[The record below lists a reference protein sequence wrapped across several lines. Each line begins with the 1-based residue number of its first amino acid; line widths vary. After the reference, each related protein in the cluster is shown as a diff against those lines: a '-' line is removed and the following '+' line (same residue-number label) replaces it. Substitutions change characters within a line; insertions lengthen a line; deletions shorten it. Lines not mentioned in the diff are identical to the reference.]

1 MRINEDY
8 LDRISVADIND
19 EESADDLNDFL
30 EQSPKNFK
38 NRIAVTLF
46 VSESADAVTVD
57 DELQA
62 FRKKFLLF
70 AEHNIN
76 IEKCSDV
83 EFLSSNEQRVH
94 NSVCIQYTD
103 DNTIINDIGPS
114 NEDVLVY
121 ATFAFDHSF
130 TSIRNLLVLLWR
142 FCYESEM
149 LSFQTLRVYIPAG
162 RNWEQANKTEA
173 ATRNIIYKSVVFHD
187 TKTIDSRYYKTI
199 YKMCQW
205 LYEDDSYNFQSYID
219 KFYKHTDT
227 GLQLMYKISDR
238 HYLKQIDINPKFQE
252 FVEGKRLMLPKHE
265 DLYDAFP
272 DVNVI
277 INTIPMADV
286 VQGMITEVG
295 KCEITSKTDYKLFTK
310 AGGISFDQRE
320 CYAGKP

>member
-19 EESADDLNDFL
+19 EESADDLNDFM

-46 VSESADAVTVD
+46 VSESADAVTID

-83 EFLSSNEQRVH
+83 EFLSSNEKRVR

-103 DNTIINDIGPS
+103 DNTIINDIGSS
-114 NEDVLVY
+114 NEDVLIY
-121 ATFAFDHSF
+121 ATFAFNHSF

-162 RNWEQANKTEA
+162 RNWELANKTEQ
-173 ATRNIIYKSVVFHD
+173 ATKNILWKVVQVHNTED
-187 TKTIDSRYYKTI
+187 DSIARRYYKII

-205 LYEDDSYNFQSYID
+205 LYEDNTYNFQFYID
-219 KFYKHTDT
+219 KFFKGLDT
-227 GLQLMYKISDR
+227 GLQLMYKISNR
-238 HYLKQIDINPKFQE
+238 YYLKQIDINPKFQK
-252 FVEGKRLMLPKHE
+252 FVEGRRLMLPKHE

-277 INTIPMADV
+277 INTIPMADI
-286 VQGMITEVG
+286 VQGMIIEVG
-295 KCEITSKTDYKLFTK
+295 KCEISSKTDYK
-310 AGGISFDQRE
+310 
-320 CYAGKP
+320 

>member
-8 LDRISVADIND
+8 LDRINAADIND
-19 EESADDLNDFL
+19 EESADDLNDFI

-83 EFLSSNEQRVH
+83 EFLSSNENRVH

-103 DNTIINDIGPS
+103 DNTIINDIGSS

-121 ATFAFDHSF
+121 ATFAFNHSF

-238 HYLKQIDINPKFQE
+238 YYLKQIDINPKFQK
-252 FVEGKRLMLPKHE
+252 FVEGRRLMLPKHE

-286 VQGMITEVG
+286 VQGMIIEVG
-295 KCEITSKTDYKLFTK
+295 KCEISSKTDYKSFTK